1 MNTTHNRKKM
11 IASALG
17 AAAAAVAAPALLFTG
32 AGTAQAQEFTACGDR
47 VWAGPDTSC
56 PFAQNARD
64 EYIMSGHREGEPA
77 MIDVYSPVTQETYT
91 MNCVRSGISAIT
103 CRGGDNA
110 VLYFITD

>member
-17 AAAAAVAAPALLFTG
+17 AAAAVVAAPALLFTG
-32 AGTAQAQEFTACGDR
+32 AGTAQAETACGDR

-56 PFAQNARD
+56 PFAQNVRD
-64 EYIMSGHREGEPA
+64 QYVNSGYHEGESA
-77 MIDVYSPVTQETYT
+77 MIDVYSPVTQEAYP

-103 CRGGDNA
+103 CRGGNNA
-110 VLYFITD
+110 VVSFITD